1 MKIIAIAPMFNEGER
16 TIEVVRKFPKGLV
29 DEVLIVNDAST
40 DGAEKKVAD
49 AGAKVLNLPT
59 RSGCG
64 IAIRHGID
72 YGLKNGY
79 DVFVILAA
87 NGKDNPEEISKLIES
102 IRSGNSDFV
111 QGSRY
116 LPGGAWSHMPFH
128 RQWGTRLYSFLFSV
142 LVRKRITD
150 ATNGFRA
157 FRRQFLEDKRLDIWQ
172 DWLDGY
178 AVETYLFVQ
187 AIRFGYR
194 VKEVPVTKNYP
205 NVQKGYT
212 KVRPWVDWW
221 NHFKPAPLLAF
232 GIKK

>member
-1 MKIIAIAPMFNEGER
+1 MFNEGSR
-16 TIEVVRKFPKGLV
+16 AIEVIKKFPQGIV
-29 DEVLIVNDAST
+29 DEIVVIDDAST
-40 DGAEKKVAD
+40 DGTEKKVAES
-49 AGAKVLNLPT
+49 GATVVTLSQ

-64 IAIRHGID
+64 IAIRHGIE
-72 YGLKNGY
+72 YGLKKGY

-87 NGKDNPEEISKLIES
+87 NGKDNPQEIVKLIAS
-102 IRSGNSDFV
+102 IRDENADFV

-116 LPGGAWSHMPFH
+116 LPGGAWCNMPFH
-128 RQWGTRLYSFLFSV
+128 RLWGTRLYSFLFSV
-142 LVRKRITD
+142 LVGKRITD

-157 FRRQFLEDKRLDIWQ
+157 FRRKFVEDQRLNIWQ

-194 VKEVPVTKNYP
+194 VSEVPVSKNYP
-205 NVQKGYT
+205 TAKKGYT

-221 NHFKPAPLLAF
+221 NHFKPAPLLVL

>member
-1 MKIIAIAPMFNEGER
+1 MKIVAIAPMFNEGER
-16 TIEVVRKFPKGLV
+16 AVETIRKFPKGIV
-29 DEVLIVNDAST
+29 DEIVIINDAST
-40 DGAEKKVAD
+40 DGTDKKIAET
-49 AGAKVLNLPT
+49 GATVVDLPQ

-64 IAIRHGID
+64 VAIREGIE
-72 YGLKNGY
+72 YAKKKGY

-87 NGKDNPEEISKLIES
+87 NGKDNPEEIPRLLHP
-102 IRSGNSDFV
+102 IREQNADFV

-128 RQWGTRLYSFLFSV
+128 RIFGTRIYSFLFSL
-142 LVRKRITD
+142 LVGRKITD
-150 ATNGFRA
+150 GTNGFRA
-157 FRRQFLEDKRLDIWQ
+157 FRRSLVEDKRVNIWQ
-172 DWLDGY
+172 EWLDGY

-194 VKEVPVTKNYP
+194 VAEVAVTKSYP
-205 NVQKGYT
+205 NTKKGYT

-221 NHFKPAPLLAF
+221 NHFKPAPLLVF